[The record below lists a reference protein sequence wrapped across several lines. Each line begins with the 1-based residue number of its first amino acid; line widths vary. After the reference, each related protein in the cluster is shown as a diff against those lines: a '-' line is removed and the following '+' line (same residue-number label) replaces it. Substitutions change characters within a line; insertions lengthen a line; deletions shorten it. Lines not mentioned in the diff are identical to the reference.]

1 MEKWLKDFMPIAT
14 VEHNCIVSKN
24 GDITAL
30 FHAVYPECLT
40 RSNDEY
46 ETLNQG
52 RIKAISSLPDGSLF
66 VQQDWYR
73 SKKSINDKEE
83 SSFLASASN
92 RFFSGRIYLEHEC
105 IISIT
110 KMPAKRQVS
119 TSGINNLLR
128 TCLAPEQTISVKA
141 FEDWESG
148 VAQFKRLMKEAGIH
162 LTRLTDEEIISSN
175 KKVGIVEQYVYQIG
189 ESSKPIIKD
198 INFDGHVKI
207 GDDIC
212 QFFTLSDIDSFPTYC
227 SSRITHDV
235 YSTDKTTFPVGY
247 SSPIGLLLPT
257 NHATSTYIFLGNANE
272 SKRRN
277 ERKAKRT
284 LSLAQYSRENA
295 FSNGA
300 INEYLQELTADSR
313 RPCFLNV
320 TMMTMASN
328 EEEATKQIEMVR
340 AAFAQV
346 DAVPKQETVCAP
358 QLFFAGIPGNGAD
371 LPRDHTIETFV
382 DQASCFINSDA
393 AYTNSSHCTLRL
405 AERLWG
411 RPINVDL
418 FDEPMEK
425 GMITNRNMIVVG
437 GSGGGKSVF
446 TNHLSRSLYD
456 SGAHAVIVDIGG
468 SYKGLCTLLN
478 GYYFTYTEKAPI
490 RFNPFYISSD
500 ETLDTEKKESLKAL
514 LVSLWKKENE
524 SFNRAEYVA
533 LSNALQGYY
542 DWLLFHKEI
551 FPSFNSFYEYLE
563 SVYVSVLKEHKVKD
577 KDFDIDNFLY
587 VLRPY
592 YSGGEFDYL
601 LNADQNLDLL
611 QQRFIVFELDNIKDH
626 PILFPVVTLIIMELF
641 ISKMRKL
648 KGIRK
653 VLVIEEAWKAIAKAG
668 MAEFIKYVYKT
679 VRKFNGIAVVVTQE
693 LDDVISS
700 PVIKEAIINNADIKV
715 LMDMRKFMN
724 KFDGLQAALGLS
736 DKGKTILLSVN
747 RNNEPGKKYRE
758 VFIDLGGQVM
768 KVYRN
773 ELSPEEYFTYTTEEK
788 EKLKVFQYAEK
799 WGSMEKGIKK
809 LVADLKQELQ

>member
-1 MEKWLKDFMPIAT
+1 MEKWLNKHTPIAT
-14 VEHNCIVSKN
+14 IEHNCIVSKN
-24 GDITAL
+24 GDITTVFKAE
-30 FHAVYPECLT
+30 YPECFT
-40 RSNDEY
+40 RSNEEY
-46 ETLNQG
+46 ETLNQA
-52 RIKAISSLPDGSLF
+52 RIKAIQSLPDDTLF
-66 VQQDWYR
+66 VQQDYYR
-73 SKKSINDKEE
+73 SRVFTERNKGK
-83 SSFLASASN
+83 SFLASASN
-92 RFFSGRIYLEHEC
+92 EFFYGRKYQAHEC
-105 IISIT
+105 LISIV
-110 KMPAKRQVS
+110 KMPVNRQES
-119 TSGINNLLR
+119 HSGFNNLLR
-128 TCLAPEQTISVKA
+128 ASFVPQQTVNKRA
-141 FEDWESG
+141 LEEWESSVG
-148 VAQFKRLMKEAGIH
+148 QFKRLMQEAGIGLH
-162 LTRLTDEEIISSN
+162 RLCDDELSSHE
-175 KKVGIVEQYVYQIG
+175 KTVGVIEQYLFQT
-189 ESSKPIIKD
+189 EKDKPVIKD
-198 INFDGHVKI
+198 ISLNAPVRI
-207 GDDIC
+207 GNEIC
-212 QFFTLSDIDSFPTYC
+212 QFFTLADVDSFPTYC
-227 SSRITHDV
+227 SSRITHEA
-235 YSTDKTTFPVGY
+235 YTTDKTVFPVSY
-247 SSPIGLLLPT
+247 ISPIGLFLPV
-257 NHATSTYIFLGNANE
+257 NHVTTTYIFIGNANE
-272 SKRRN
+272 SRRRN

-284 LSLAQYSRENA
+284 LSLAHYSRENA
-295 FSNGA
+295 ISNEG
-300 INEYLQELTADSR
+300 INQYLQELIADSR

-320 TMMTMASN
+320 TVMTIANSS
-328 EEEATKQIEMVR
+328 EEAKTQIETIR
-340 AAFAQV
+340 AAFAQLNS
-346 DAVPKQETVCAP
+346 VPKQEIVCAP
-358 QLFFAGIPGNGAD
+358 QLFYAGIPGNYPD
-371 LPRDHTIETFV
+371 LPRDHVIETFV
-382 DQASCFINSDA
+382 DQASCFINSDT
-393 AYTNSSHCTLRL
+393 AYRSSALSTLRL
-405 AERLWG
+405 SERLHG
-411 RPINVDL
+411 IPVNVDL

-425 GMITNRNMIVVG
+425 GIITNRNMIVVG

-456 SGAHAVIVDIGG
+456 NGAHAVIVDIGG

-478 GYYFTYTEKAPI
+478 GYYFTYSEENPI
-490 RFNPFYISSD
+490 QFNPFYISSN
-500 ETLDTEKKESLKAL
+500 ESLDTEKKESLKAL

-542 DWLLFHKEI
+542 DWLLFNKGV

-563 SVYVSVLKEHKVKD
+563 SVYVCVLKEHKVKD

-592 YSGGEFDYL
+592 YKGGEFDYL
-601 LNADQNLDLL
+601 LNASQNLDLL

-679 VRKFNGIAVVVTQE
+679 VRKFNGIAIVVTQE

-715 LMDMRKFMN
+715 LMDMRKFLN

-736 DKGKTILLSVN
+736 EKGKTILLSVN

-788 EKLKVFQYAEK
+788 EKLRVLQYAEK
-799 WGSMEKGIKK
+799 YGSMEKGLQR
-809 LVADLKQELQ
+809 LVAELKREQ